1 MTTDTEPQTVLFP
14 DLFDKPLFAKFN
26 QEQASSDGGA
36 VLLKAGERVYGLV
49 KAFARRLSDK
59 RAPEKIR
66 HTLADL
72 IGQRIFGIACGHPDC
87 NDAEHLADDPI
98 HKLLLGRDP
107 VAGESLASQP
117 TLSRFENAA
126 GRGAL
131 YDMGCELAARVVERH
146 RRRLGRVRR
155 ITIDLDPTDDP
166 THGAQQYSLFNG
178 YYDNW
183 CYLPLLAFLTFDR
196 EPEQYLCSAVLRHG
210 KAVASEGGVAL
221 LARLLPL
228 LRCAFPRARF
238 LVRLDGGFASPTLFD
253 FLGAQP
259 RLDYVVAM
267 ASNAVLLR
275 HAEPA
280 MLVARARSEQT
291 EHLYMD
297 TDYAA
302 GTWSDA
308 RRVIIKAEV
317 VRLGDREP
325 RDNPR
330 FVVTNMRQTPHF
342 LYEKV
347 YCARGDVENR
357 IKELKDLQ
365 LDRTS
370 CCRLRA
376 NQLRVF
382 LTAAAYVLMQELR
395 LHAARTAC
403 PNPGDVAAR
412 PAAQAQ
418 RPRRQLRPP
427 PRPASAALDA
437 ESRRVAQDRPL
448 PRGARRVTRPTR
460 VRTRVHCSASITLAA
475 RVASFEDVTRLP
487 QNDRTDG
494 LPAGSGELPDVEIIL
509 SPCRPGTG
517 GRVRGAAVTAV
528 SPAERGRSAATRLDG
543 GEHRRRLSLSDRSVV
558 GHSPGGRDRPP
569 WVASL

>member
-1 MTTDTEPQTVLFP
+1 MTTDTVPQTVLFP
-14 DLFDKPLFAKFN
+14 DLFDKSLFAKFN

-36 VLLKAGERVYGLV
+36 VLLKAAERVYGLV

-87 NDAEHLADDPI
+87 NDAEHLAADPI

-238 LVRLDGGFASPTLFD
+238 LVRLDGGFASPALFD

-259 RLDYVVAM
+259 GSTTWWPTRRVA
-267 ASNAVLLR
+267 A

-280 MLVARARSEQT
+280 MRWRGRGDADRSV
-291 EHLYMD
+291 LMD

-302 GTWSDA
+302 GRGAGVVPALNFGWRTPGLLRSHRYATSATTRRQPA
-308 RRVIIKAEV
+308 RPGHR
-317 VRLGDREP
+317 R
-325 RDNPR
+325 
-330 FVVTNMRQTPHF
+330 
-342 LYEKV
+342 
-347 YCARGDVENR
+347 
-357 IKELKDLQ
+357 
-365 LDRTS
+365 
-370 CCRLRA
+370 CCRS
-376 NQLRVF
+376 
-382 LTAAAYVLMQELR
+382 R
-395 LHAARTAC
+395 LS
-403 PNPGDVAAR
+403 PG
-412 PAAQAQ
+412 
-418 RPRRQLRPP
+418 
-427 PRPASAALDA
+427 
-437 ESRRVAQDRPL
+437 
-448 PRGARRVTRPTR
+448 
-460 VRTRVHCSASITLAA
+460 
-475 RVASFEDVTRLP
+475 
-487 QNDRTDG
+487 
-494 LPAGSGELPDVEIIL
+494 PAGSASPPPPARSPPSVE
-509 SPCRPGTG
+509 SSGHH
-517 GRVRGAAVTAV
+517 A
-528 SPAERGRSAATRLDG
+528 SA
-543 GEHRRRLSLSDRSVV
+543 
-558 GHSPGGRDRPP
+558 
-569 WVASL
+569 